1 MTKLF
6 FSELGQRAYQ
16 RSLEVLGTGKVER
29 APLSGHW
36 GGGTDWLRGYL
47 GSFAAT
53 IGGGTS
59 EIMRNI
65 IGARVLGLPRD
76 RR

>member
-1 MTKLF
+1 MTKLA

-16 RSLEVLGTGKVER
+16 LALDVLGARKVQSEP
-29 APLSGHW
+29 AAGHW
-36 GGGTDWLRGYL
+36 VMGTDWQRGYL

-59 EIMRNI
+59 EIQRNI
-65 IGARVLGLPRD
+65 IGDRVLGLPRD